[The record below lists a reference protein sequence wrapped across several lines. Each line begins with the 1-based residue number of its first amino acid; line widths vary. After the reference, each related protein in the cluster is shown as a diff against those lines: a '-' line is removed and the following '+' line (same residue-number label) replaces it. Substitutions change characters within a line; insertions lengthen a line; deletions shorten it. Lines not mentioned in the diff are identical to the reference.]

1 MGAQAESGVTIN
13 LVCGSGSTVM
23 VNDFGGPLQVT
34 PAFVNKGVTA
44 MVPSIGA
51 EVVLVALNGAIVPVP
66 LAPNPIAV
74 LLLVQV

>member
-1 MGAQAESGVTIN
+1 M
-13 LVCGSGSTVM
+13 VM

-34 PAFVNKGVTA
+34 PALVNKGVTA

-51 EVVLVALNGAIVPVP
+51 EVVLVALNGAIVSVP